1 MMTQHVICFGEVLWD
16 VFPDGEKIGGAP
28 LNVALRLNELGITS
42 AIVSKIGEDD
52 LGNRLLKYITNQNL
66 NTAFMQIDPLQ
77 ETGQVLVQLDEK
89 GSASYTIAHPAAWD
103 KIEALPALEEA
114 VTQSDAFLFGSLIAR
129 DAVSKSTLKAL
140 LPKAK
145 FKVFDVNLRA
155 PHYSIAVLKEL
166 MLEAHLIKFNDDE
179 LDEIA
184 RDFGCLSKE
193 MKEQIAYIASHTHTK
208 KICVTK
214 GEDGA
219 LLYLD
224 GMFIEQK
231 GFPIRVKDTV
241 GAGDS
246 FLATLLEG
254 LLKKSSP
261 TVTLQR
267 ACAMGALVAGATG
280 ANPKIREEEL
290 AQFIQ
295 KHA

>member
-1 MMTQHVICFGEVLWD
+1 MRQSVICFGEVLWD

-28 LNVALRLNELGITS
+28 LNVALRLNELGISS

-52 LGNRLLKYITNQNL
+52 LGNRLLAYITDQNL
-66 NTAFMQIDPLQ
+66 NTAFMQIDPLH
-77 ETGQVLVQLDEK
+77 ETGQVRVQLDEK

-103 KIEALPALEEA
+103 KIDVLPALKEA
-114 VTQSDAFLFGSLIAR
+114 VALSDAFLFGSLVAR
-129 DAVSKSTLKAL
+129 DSVSKNTLKAL

-155 PHYSIAVLKEL
+155 PHYSFAILKEL

-184 RDFGCLSKE
+184 KDLGCSSKE
-193 MKEQIAYIASHTHTK
+193 MKEQVVYIASQTNTK
-208 KICVTK
+208 KICVTR
-214 GEDGA
+214 GGDGA

-224 GMFIEQK
+224 GNFIEQK